1 MPSLFDTSTQIPF
14 CPLITSPNAIMTRF
28 SFTTAGLFS
37 LAIFTAVYLA
47 TLNISVNAASIEE
60 RAFGRKQLYSFKFSY
75 FNESD
80 GETES
85 GKTGFNY
92 DGFLRPFGHIQGGGG
107 FDYEAQ
113 DGYGGGINIATT
125 DPDNVNKT
133 INGLGAGYR
142 FNATN
147 VDIGAGISAFDQK
160 VNFQLD
166 IAKDGTIFVHFDV
179 QSDSTDLVCQP
190 SDESD
195 DNSSGI
201 VCTTAPDAS

>member
-1 MPSLFDTSTQIPF
+1 
-14 CPLITSPNAIMTRF
+14 MTRF

-37 LAIFTAVYLA
+37 LAIFTAMYLA
-47 TLNISVNAASIEE
+47 TFNVNAASIER
-60 RAFGRKQLYSFKFSY
+60 RAGRTKQLYSFKFSY

-92 DGFLRPFGHIQGGGG
+92 DGFLRPFGRISGGGG
-107 FDYEAQ
+107 FDYEA
-113 DGYGGGINIATT
+113 DTGYEGGINIGTT

-142 FNATN
+142 FNETN

-179 QSDSTDLVCQP
+179 QSNSTDLVCQP

-195 DNSSGI
+195 DSSSGI
-201 VCTTAPDAS
+201 VCTATPNAS